1 MPVGAGGAEAEH
13 GEGGYLGRS
22 PHDVLV
28 VVRRAM
34 QERSMNGAEG
44 CSTKLRPSVPGL
56 LNSEPTKAPWRGR
69 ANNGPIRLQS
79 IASRMLLSTAALT
92 ATATSEGP
100 PSKRSAIALLPLVDE
115 LVADE
120 VDAPVPELAIA
131 LEPGATLEEAADA
144 ELAAASVVAAK
155 VGVVPRS

>member
-1 MPVGAGGAEAEH
+1 
-13 GEGGYLGRS
+13 
-22 PHDVLV
+22 
-28 VVRRAM
+28 
-34 QERSMNGAEG
+34 
-44 CSTKLRPSVPGL
+44 
-56 LNSEPTKAPWRGR
+56 
-69 ANNGPIRLQS
+69 
-79 IASRMLLSTAALT
+79 MLLSTAALT